1 MKKSK
6 KIISLALSGML
17 ALSMLSG
24 CSMLSGLF
32 GGANNVDNGVAPDY
46 SDSNKQYT
54 IWSYGSTCDDW
65 YQVQGNRYYHKSSLQ
80 TKESTQLFADC
91 GFNVLFI
98 DWTFQYNGLGAANDR
113 DARVIEI
120 MDWAAESGMKCFIFA
135 SKLHAL
141 SSSETSLIVGEG
153 KGNGS
158 STFDTQEN
166 LNAYVADILEEV
178 KDHPAFYGVSLK
190 DEPKYTMFP
199 AMGEIYRAVQAA
211 VPGAFCNMNINP
223 YYKGVEFMYCPEGN
237 SIGLRAAYKKY
248 LDYYYEYVGQY
259 CGYLQYDD
267 YPIGESGV
275 LPYHI
280 ENAQVVAEY
289 CKEKGMQ
296 FGKVFQ
302 TCSYPADFVRRAT
315 TERDMWWQMHV
326 GLAMGIKDFSYYT
339 YYPTVNIE
347 HEPDETAYI
356 VNRVG
361 EPTERYYWLQNI
373 HKEMQFNA
381 KALMNFEYQDMTY
394 YVKAPAPGGVGHFQG
409 VKQGKLTDIKNVT
422 LDKESIILTTELFDA
437 AKDQRGYYFVNTTD
451 PTKTTDVKITVE
463 IDGYNHVQI
472 YSNGSI
478 ENKQVEDGKITF
490 YLTTGDGIFMMP
502 Y

>member
-6 KIISLALSGML
+6 KWISLVCSGML
-17 ALSMLSG
+17 ALSMFSG
-24 CSMLSGLF
+24 CGGSG
-32 GGANNVDNGVAPDY
+32 GGNAVPPDY
-46 SDSNKQYT
+46 SNSDKEYT

-65 YQVQGNRYYHKSSLQ
+65 YQVNGVRYYHESSLQ
-80 TKESTQLFADC
+80 TKESTQQFADC
-91 GFNVLFI
+91 GFNILFI
-98 DWTFQYNGLGAANDR
+98 DWTFQYSGLGTANDR

-120 MDWAAESGMKCFIFA
+120 MDWAAEAGMKCFIFA

-153 KGNGS
+153 NGNGS
-158 STFDTQEN
+158 TTFDTQED

-178 KDHPAFYGVSLK
+178 KDHPAFYGVSLR
-190 DEPKYTMFP
+190 DEPKYTMLP
-199 AMGEIYRAVQAA
+199 AMGEVYRAVQSV

-223 YYKGVEFMYCPEGN
+223 YYEGVEYMYCPEGN

-267 YPIGESGV
+267 YPICESGV
-275 LPYHI
+275 LPYHL

-302 TCSYPADFVRRAT
+302 TCAYSASLVRRAT
-315 TERDMWWQMHV
+315 TERDMWWQMHI
-326 GLAMGIKDFSYYT
+326 GMAMGIKDFSYYT
-339 YYPTVNIE
+339 YYPTVNME
-347 HEPDETAYI
+347 QEADLTAFI

-361 EPTERYYWLQNI
+361 EPTERYYWMQEI
-373 HKEMQFNA
+373 HEEMQFNA
-381 KALMNFEYQDMTY
+381 KALMNFEYQNMSY
-394 YVKAPAPGGVGHFQG
+394 YVKAPSPGGAGHLQG
-409 VKQGKLTDIKNVT
+409 VKQNDLTDVKNVT
-422 LDKESIILTTELFDA
+422 LDKESIILATELYDA
-437 AKDQRGYYFVNTTD
+437 ANDQRGYYFVNVTD
-451 PTKTTDVKITVE
+451 PTKATE
-463 IDGYNHVQI
+463 IKVTIELEGYKNVQI
-472 YSNGSI
+472 YSDGTI
-478 ENKQVEDGKITF
+478 ENKKVKNGQVSV
-490 YLTTGDGIFMMP
+490 YLTTGDGVFLMP